1 MRATEILGVEAVR
14 FIEPSFADLTDNHFT
29 TMLASFPGD
38 QARLLID
45 EQEDPLALA
54 FHNEG
59 VWNAGTF
66 LCRKPSAAAIERF
79 EEVNGE
85 IYQEERTIWAAAVRE
100 YYSLKITQDIRR
112 SAEDLN
118 PARKAIL
125 EEVISGA
132 WGRGT
137 DGTCLDFCCGSG
149 VGSQVLRT
157 LGYAPLSCD
166 NDASLLSL
174 GLSTKRLMPEETMCI
189 DATIASEYLDPVQ
202 KGIGI
207 MMGDINPFMQDL
219 WQQLVSELF
228 ALTDETLI
236 TVGKQAEADLIRSWG
251 EAMERTVEVRENPQ
265 DPTYDRWVCIAQ
277 KK

>member
-1 MRATEILGVEAVR
+1 MRATEILGVEEVR

-54 FHNEG
+54 FHNNGE
-59 VWNAGTF
+59 WNVGTF

-100 YYSLKITQDIRR
+100 YYSLQIAHEIRP

-125 EEVISGA
+125 EEVISGT
-132 WGRGT
+132 WGRGIG
-137 DGTCLDFCCGSG
+137 GTCLDFCCGSG

-157 LGYAPLSCD
+157 LGYSPLSCD

-189 DATIASEYLDPVQ
+189 DATIASEYLDPVS

-219 WQQLVSELF
+219 WQQLATELF
-228 ALTDETLI
+228 TLTDETLI

-251 EAMERTVEVRENPQ
+251 EAQGRTVEIRENAK
-265 DPTYDRWVCIAQ
+265 DPIYDRWVCIAQ